1 MWWGIQIIFNLILC
15 KETLFFASGIM
26 KNRTTRRIADN
37 NSEYPVCNHDLCEFT
52 CAMNSGYCACDH
64 GMSEIQIALFLTL
77 MC

>member
-1 MWWGIQIIFNLILC
+1 M
-15 KETLFFASGIM
+15 
-26 KNRTTRRIADN
+26 ADN